1 MRVELLGSGI
11 PEVAI
16 VGAVHG
22 DEPCGAHAIERLLKE
37 DPRVDRPAKLIIA
50 NEVALARGVR
60 FVDADL
66 NRAFAE
72 DADPD
77 SHEYRLA
84 RRLADELR
92 GLTVLILHST
102 RSHPKPFGIVNG
114 SGGPAESIAPKLS
127 ITALVKVVRD
137 EGRLFAMDA
146 DLLEVEAG
154 LQGTQSASK
163 NATRIAREF
172 LVATN
177 VLPGRVVE
185 RELPVY
191 RLGRPIPK
199 PAAKSYEVFVD
210 NFTLVEAGEPYAAA
224 DGEPM
229 IAEESFYP
237 VLLSADGYAEQFGYQ
252 ATHIGTLPRSG
263 AASDS

>member
-1 MRVELLGSGI
+1 MRVEVLGSGT
-11 PEVAI
+11 PAVAI

-22 DEPCGAHAIERLLKE
+22 DEPCGAHAVERLLRE
-37 DPRVDRPAKLIIA
+37 DPAVDRPAKLIIA

-66 NRAFAE
+66 NRAFAD
-72 DADPD
+72 DADPG

-92 GLTVLILHST
+92 GLTVLVIHST
-102 RSHPKPFGIVNG
+102 RSHPEPFGIVNG

-127 ITALVKVVRD
+127 ITALVKVIRD

-154 LQGTQSASK
+154 LQGTQAATTNAS
-163 NATRIAREF
+163 RIAREF

-177 VLPGRVVE
+177 VLPGRAVE

-191 RLGRPIPK
+191 RLGEPIPK
-199 PAAKSYEVFVD
+199 PVAESYEVFVD
-210 NFTLVEAGEPYAAA
+210 NFTRVRAGEPYAAA
-224 DGEPM
+224 DGEPL
-229 IAEESFYP
+229 IAEKSFYP
-237 VLLSADGYAEQFGYQ
+237 VLLSADGYDEQFGYE
-252 ATHIGTLPRSG
+252 ATRVGTISRPG